1 MKLIINKFKKLKRNN
16 VTYANYT
23 VEQETLFKD
32 IPTLGIAF
40 TCIDNWCSD
49 NGRKPVTMNDI
60 TINDNGDDITITTVK
75 DKFLHKDEYDVV
87 FNIKQN

>member
-32 IPTLGIAF
+32 IPTLGIVF

-60 TINDNGDDITITTVK
+60 TVDENDITITTVK
-75 DKFLHKDEYDVV
+75 DKFLSKDEYDVV
-87 FNIKQN
+87 FNIKQD

>member
-16 VTYANYT
+16 VTYTNYT
-23 VEQETLFKD
+23 VEEEILFKN

-60 TINDNGDDITITTVK
+60 TVNENDITITTIK
-75 DKFLHKDEYDVV
+75 DKFLSKDEYDVV
-87 FNIKQN
+87 FNIKQD

>member
-16 VTYANYT
+16 VTYVNYT

-60 TINDNGDDITITTVK
+60 TVDDNGEDITITTVK
-75 DKFLHKDEYDVV
+75 DKFLFKDEYDVV
-87 FNIKQN
+87 FNIKQD

>member
-60 TINDNGDDITITTVK
+60 TVDGDDITITTVK
-75 DKFLHKDEYDVV
+75 DKFLSKDEYDVV
-87 FNIKQN
+87 FNIKQD

>member
-60 TINDNGDDITITTVK
+60 TVDNNGEDITITTVK
-75 DKFLHKDEYDVV
+75 DKFLSKDEYDVV
-87 FNIKQN
+87 FNIKQD

>member
-1 MKLIINKFKKLKRNN
+1 MKLIIHKSKLSKEFGII
-16 VTYANYT
+16 VQT
-23 VEQETLFKD
+23 EGPLFKD

-60 TINDNGDDITITTVK
+60 TVDDNGDDITITTIK
-75 DKFLHKDEYDVV
+75 DKFLSKDEYDVV
-87 FNIKQN
+87 FHIKQD